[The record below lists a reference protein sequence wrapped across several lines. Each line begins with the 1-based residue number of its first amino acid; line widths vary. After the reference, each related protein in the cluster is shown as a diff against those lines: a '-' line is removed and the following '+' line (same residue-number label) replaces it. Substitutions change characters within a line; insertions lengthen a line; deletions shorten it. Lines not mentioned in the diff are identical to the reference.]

1 MSLLN
6 FLQFQ
11 PIDPSSDQDEISSNH
26 QQDQQIDLSDSVDE
40 EALEAF
46 WAEVEQ
52 DIQNDPE
59 WFTFS
64 DK

>member
-11 PIDPSSDQDEISSNH
+11 PIDPSSDQAEISSNH